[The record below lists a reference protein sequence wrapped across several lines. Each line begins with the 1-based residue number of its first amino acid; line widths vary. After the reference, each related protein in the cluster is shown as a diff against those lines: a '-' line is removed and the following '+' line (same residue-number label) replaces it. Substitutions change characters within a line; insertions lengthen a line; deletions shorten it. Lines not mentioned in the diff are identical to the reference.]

1 MPCTDSPTPA
11 AYSTN
16 GLLLLRPSHCSAK
29 RSLSAFELP
38 REDAKGDAFVV
49 QFFESNVAAEILHVH
64 TIMREQ
70 GVMC

>member
-38 REDAKGDAFVV
+38 REDAERDAFVV
-49 QFFESNVAAEILHVH
+49 QFLQADVTAEIFNVNAV
-64 TIMREQ
+64 MWKQ
-70 GVMC
+70 GIVS